1 MIPGVTPRS
10 EVTALARWLAAPALL
25 AAAAAAA
32 GEADVLAA
40 RATCDAS
47 RVCRFEV
54 TVSHADSGWEHYA
67 DRFEVLAPDG
77 EVLATR
83 VLRHPHVQEQ
93 PVTRDLVG
101 ARVPA
106 GVDRVT
112 IRAHDSQ
119 HGFGGTEVEI
129 PVSVPQEKL

>member
-1 MIPGVTPRS
+1 MRRR
-10 EVTALARWLAAPALL
+10 LAELAAPALL

-32 GEADVLAA
+32 GEADVIAA
-40 RATCDAS
+40 RAICDAG

-54 TVSHADSGWEHYA
+54 TVRHADSGWEHYA

-77 EVLATR
+77 SVLATR
-83 VLRHPHVQEQ
+83 MLRHPHVEEQ
-93 PVTRDLVG
+93 PFTRELVG

-106 GVDRVT
+106 GIDRVR

-119 HGFGGTEVEI
+119 HGFGGAELEI
-129 PVSVPQEKL
+129 PVP

>member
-1 MIPGVTPRS
+1 MRRR
-10 EVTALARWLAAPALL
+10 LAHALAAPALF

-40 RATCDAS
+40 QAHCDAS

-54 TVSHADSGWEHYA
+54 TVRHADTGWEHYA

-83 VLRHPHVQEQ
+83 VLRHPHVDEQ
-93 PVTRDLVG
+93 PVTRELVG
-101 ARVPA
+101 AQVPE

-112 IRAHDSQ
+112 IRAHDCQ
-119 HGFGGTEVEI
+119 HGFGGAELKIEV
-129 PVSVPQEKL
+129 P